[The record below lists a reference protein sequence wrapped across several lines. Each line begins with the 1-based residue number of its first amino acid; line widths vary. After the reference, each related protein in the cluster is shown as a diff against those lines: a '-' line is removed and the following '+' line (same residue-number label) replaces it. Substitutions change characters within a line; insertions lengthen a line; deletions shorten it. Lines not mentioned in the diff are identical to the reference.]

1 MVQLLKSNLFDK
13 CLNEFENI
21 INMIL
26 SISTNYEINQ
36 LKQNNSEVYI
46 NFLMV
51 SFIQFSNDTEFLPSF
66 TLSMAKVFSG

>member
-13 CLNEFENI
+13 CLNEFENV

-36 LKQNNSEVYI
+36 LKQNNSEVHI

-51 SFIQFSNDTEFLPSF
+51 SFIQFSNNAEFLPSF
-66 TLSMAKVFSG
+66 TLSVAKVFSG